1 MLPAIRANRM
11 ETKVFFKVG
20 YSNSHSTK
28 YNIYRFVNEIG
39 AINYVESV
47 MGNFKGVTPDS
58 DFTEINMKDVP
69 QKGILK
75 YRASSIFPTEENIAD
90 AIKRNAERQKE
101 QEEEA
106 RRKAEIDNKEYE
118 EETPYFKET
127 QIFVKSA
134 ISKSGKS
141 RCDYYLF
148 KTVIGSKTFEDRIVG
163 SFRLTSEEEDY
174 REIGRDELPEEI
186 KNLFKNSDIYPT
198 EKNIQW
204 DKERKEEEE
213 LKRRKEKELEEKR
226 DQITKEMRRK
236 HTRLAAINFSNF
248 VNTLKKT
255 WEDLSSEKVEKD
267 YHYDGISIYAI
278 YKEANSCKSIAIE
291 HAGKGLFFKIEE
303 NVDAD
308 IMPILTDD
316 FRFVF
321 DVCRLGEQV
330 KNKEIVKAIADKNYT
345 PDFEELTKN
354 NFSITEEKLQ
364 SLNLQ
369 SLDDIA
375 ELFSAYSCQKR
386 VKALTWTD
394 EKDSSFVSKHTIGTL
409 DWEDKPYFFD
419 TYYIHEISKDREYN
433 VRDLRPTLS
442 RDLCSV
448 ASTLEEAKA
457 LCQKDFEA
465 KVASLME
472 KGKFTESEIAEM
484 EDLDDIEYRL
494 ESGDYTFKY
503 FEYIEDPLEYSIND
517 FRLVDCDWG
526 KYSLLDPYNNV
537 LHEFKIEKLTHEELK
552 ICRDIVEREY
562 KARMEVYL
570 YE

>member
-1 MLPAIRANRM
+1 M

-28 YNIYRFVNEIG
+28 YNIYRFVNELG

-58 DFTEINMKDVP
+58 NFVEINMKDVP

-90 AIKRNAERQKE
+90 AIKKNAERQKE
-101 QEEEA
+101 KEEEA
-106 RRKAEIDNKEYE
+106 RRKAQIEKKEYE
-118 EETPYFKET
+118 EEEPYFKET

-163 SFRLTSEEEDY
+163 SYSLTDEEEDY
-174 REIGRDELPEEI
+174 REIGRDELPEEV
-186 KNLFKNSDIYPT
+186 KRLFKNSDIYPT

-204 DKERKEEEE
+204 DKERKEKEE

-255 WEDLSSEKVEKD
+255 WEDLSSDKVEKD
-267 YHYDGISIYAI
+267 YDYDGIFIYAV
-278 YKEANSCKSIAIE
+278 YEEANNYKSITIE

-308 IMPILTDD
+308 IMPILMDG

-330 KNKEIVKAIADKNYT
+330 KNKEIVKAISDKNYT

-375 ELFSAYSCQKR
+375 ELFSTYSCQKR

-409 DWEDKPYFFD
+409 DWNGKPYFHD
-419 TYYIHEISKDREYN
+419 TYYIHEILKDREYN
-433 VRDLRPTLS
+433 VRDLCPTLS

-448 ASTLEEAKA
+448 APTLEEAKA

-484 EDLDDIEYRL
+484 EDLDDIHYRL

-552 ICRDIVEREY
+552 KCRDIVEREY